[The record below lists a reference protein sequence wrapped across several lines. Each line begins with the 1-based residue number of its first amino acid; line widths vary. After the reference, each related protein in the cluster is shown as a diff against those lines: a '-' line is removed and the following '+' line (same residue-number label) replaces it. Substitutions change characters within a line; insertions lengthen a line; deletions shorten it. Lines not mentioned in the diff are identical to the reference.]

1 MKKEKK
7 PGNEKKGFPLSKF
20 NYILEAVVLV
30 VSVLLLIIT
39 FRVNGGYQR
48 LKEISDHYI
57 ECERQAT
64 QLEISSDTL
73 TREVR
78 LFTNEKG
85 KEHIDAYFAE
95 KDSGNREYAIS
106 VIKTFFPEDSEVVK
120 ALKRALQESQNLEQ
134 TEYTAM
140 RLTLE
145 SMGIEAGYEA
155 ASRKEIR
162 NAEFPLGA
170 ENMTRA
176 EKWELAKALVNG
188 QEYYDAKDRIIGSV
202 NQCILNMINEV
213 KTRQDTAEHSLDL
226 LLIQQRAW
234 LVLFIA
240 AAVAVITVTSAQI
253 IRPLNRAVPYIRND
267 SAIPVSGAEEFRLLV
282 KTYNRM
288 HRINQTYRD
297 KLAYR
302 ANHDPL
308 TGVLNRN
315 GMGDILHS
323 TNLENAALL
332 ILDIDHF
339 KQINDEHG
347 HVMGD
352 RVGDFTPLG
361 INARNNDGLSF
372 ESFDLYAVL
381 NITTIS
387 ELIADYAD
395 AVVTITLGQKE
406 SDGTYTAID
415 DISQYLSVKLAN
427 METLEDLVSPT
438 FTDNGAS
445 YSVVVAK
452 ASLSDNGAD
461 ITLPILRFTVKTGAA
476 LEAAGLTYGNY
487 RVNVAVELRNGS
499 GTVYPPSRAENFVI
513 YSNVKVIPSFLDS

>member
-30 VSVLLLIIT
+30 VSVLLLITT

-73 TREVR
+73 TREAR
-78 LFTNEKG
+78 LFANEKG

-95 KDSGNREYAIS
+95 KDSGNREYAVS
-106 VIKTFFPEDSEVVK
+106 VIKTFFFEDSDIVK
-120 ALKRALQESQNLEQ
+120 ALQRALEESQKLEQ

-145 SMGIEAGYEA
+145 SMGVEAGYEA
-155 ASRKEIR
+155 ASREEIK
-162 NAEFPLGA
+162 NAELPLGA

-188 QEYYDAKDRIIGSV
+188 QEYYNAKDKIIGNV
-202 NQCILNMINEV
+202 DICILNMINEV

-226 LLIQQRAW
+226 LLIQQRVW

-240 AAVAVITVTSAQI
+240 AAVAVITVTSVQI

-315 GMGDILHS
+315 GMEDILHS
-323 TNLENAALL
+323 TSLENAALL

-347 HVMGD
+347 HAMGD
-352 RVGDFTPLG
+352 RVLTTVSQSLQSMFRGEDIVCRMGGDEFVVIMWNSGPEL
-361 INARNNDGLSF
+361 R
-372 ESFDLYAVL
+372 
-381 NITTIS
+381 
-387 ELIADYAD
+387 ELIAGKIQKINEEL
-395 AVVTITLGQKE
+395 AV
-406 SDGTYTAID
+406 
-415 DISQYLSVKLAN
+415 
-427 METLEDLVSPT
+427 
-438 FTDNGAS
+438 
-445 YSVVVAK
+445 
-452 ASLSDNGAD
+452 GAD
-461 ITLPILRFTVKTGAA
+461 GLPSISVSAGVAFGAECPNEDIFHCADMALYETKTTGR
-476 LEAAGLTYGNY
+476 AGCTFYKP
-487 RVNVAVELRNGS
+487 E
-499 GTVYPPSRAENFVI
+499 
-513 YSNVKVIPSFLDS
+513 